1 MTCATGRAAGVL
13 LAALVVS
20 ASVVNAQA
28 RRSSPTPPSGPRA
41 VAIRAELADV
51 LLQSRQYD
59 DAAREYRALLRNDPR
74 NRAYRLNLARALAWG
89 QRFEEA
95 EAELRVLSAQQ
106 RGSAAIASLL
116 LTVRQAMLPSAEVA
130 AKWAAEH
137 PGSPDYRRMLARALA
152 RDGRRE
158 EAVAQYDTLIA
169 QQRMADLFL
178 ERAYINVERRNHSAA
193 EADLNAAIAA
203 RPSAEAFV
211 MLADLRR
218 WRGDLGSAHA
228 LYTRARQLSPSSA
241 AVAAGFSQL
250 ARDERPAAAFL
261 PQVSDGP
268 GWQSASTATTD
279 NLGALLT
286 TVAARRGFEHGPIDG
301 SAGVKLLRLTDR
313 RTVSDKAMG
322 YGADVALAGEATH
335 RELFARARASVGFVN
350 NPQADA
356 VPDASFILAAWVRA
370 WGVALE
376 ASTAPAYPSLVTLAS
391 FLPQDDGSLLTER
404 SATVSIA
411 GPIQSLDI
419 AARRQV
425 SAFSDGNARS
435 SIEGFAR
442 YPLAPQLSLLYAGNS
457 IAFAQPSTQYWDP
470 ARYVS
475 QAIGAEYALRSAR
488 GLSTALRVLP
498 GLAWANERSLTRP
511 DSIVYRRGSLLSAG
525 AELGYRGETWE
536 LTTVFGYSRGRAGD
550 YERYDGRIQARY
562 AP

>member
-1 MTCATGRAAGVL
+1 MTWTTRHATGAL

-20 ASVVNAQA
+20 AGVANAQA
-28 RRSSPTPPSGPRA
+28 RRSSPAPAAGPRS

-74 NRAYRLNLARALAWG
+74 NRSYRMNLARALAWG

-95 EAELRVLSAQQ
+95 EAELRVLSVQQ
-106 RGSAAIASLL
+106 PGSASIASLL
-116 LTVRQAMLPSAEVA
+116 LTVRQAMSPSAEIA
-130 AKWAAEH
+130 ATWAAER
-137 PGSPDYRRMLARALA
+137 PGSPDYRRILARALA
-152 RDGRRE
+152 RDGRHE

-169 QQRMADLFL
+169 QQRTAGLFL
-178 ERAYINVERRNHSAA
+178 ERAYINIERRNHAAA
-193 EADLNAAIAA
+193 ESDLNAAIAT
-203 RPSAEAFV
+203 RPNAEALV
-211 MLADLRR
+211 LLADLRR

-228 LYTRARQLSPSSA
+228 LYTRAHQLSPNSA
-241 AVAAGFSQL
+241 AVAAGFAQL

-268 GWQSASTATTD
+268 GWQTASTATTD

-286 TVAARRGFEHGPIDG
+286 TVAARRGFEHGPIGG
-301 SAGVKLLRLTDR
+301 SAGAKLLRLTDR
-313 RTVSDKAMG
+313 TAVADKALG

-356 VPDASFILAAWVRA
+356 VPDASFTLAAWVRA
-370 WGVALE
+370 WGAALE
-376 ASTAPAYPSLVTLAS
+376 ASTGPAYPSLVTLAS

-404 SATVSIA
+404 SATISIA
-411 GPIQSLDI
+411 GPIQRLDI

-435 SIEGFAR
+435 SLEAFAR
-442 YPLAPQLSLLYAGNS
+442 YPIVPQVSLLYAGSS

-475 QAIGAEYALRSAR
+475 HSIGAEYAVRSTR
-488 GLSTALRVLP
+488 GLSAALRILP
-498 GLAWANERSLTRP
+498 GLAWANERPLSGP
-511 DSIVYRRGSLLSAG
+511 DSIVQRRGSLLSAG
-525 AELGYRGETWE
+525 AEFGYRGESWE